1 MKNNQSEAYQSAI
14 LPAAHEKVV
23 SIEAGSTLGWQ
34 KYTGR
39 KGLNI
44 GLDRFGDSA
53 PASALEVEYGFTADQ
68 VAEKVKTW
76 ISSL

>member
-1 MKNNQSEAYQSAI
+1 MNKI
-14 LPAAHEKVV
+14 V

-53 PASALEVEYGFTADQ
+53 PTALEVEYGFTPDQ
-68 VAEKVKTW
+68 VAEQSNEVALIALICSKY
-76 ISSL
+76 ISS